1 MIAVAYCMIC
11 IVAGLMTVFVKF
23 HIKLVSENI
32 TTIENLEREAK
43 KQAGKE
49 EDQYYDAGIIHNW

>member
-1 MIAVAYCMIC
+1 MIC

-23 HIKLVSENI
+23 HIKLVSDNM

-49 EDQYYDAGIIHNW
+49 EDQ